1 MQLRRQA
8 VRSDREG
15 CPAAAALEVIG
26 ERWSLLALRE
36 LFYGV
41 HRFDRIVERTGAP
54 RNILSARLRH
64 LEAEG
69 VLERRRYQQAPAR
82 YEYHLTEAGKTLLP
96 VVLALMAWGNEHL
109 VREPKLMHHT
119 CGSDLRAVTVCAD
132 CGEEAH
138 AADVTAP
145 WVAPA

>member
-8 VRSDREG
+8 VESDREG

-26 ERWSLLALRE
+26 ERWSMLVLRE

-41 HRFDRIVERTGAP
+41 HRFEAMAERTGAP
-54 RNILSARLRH
+54 RNMLATRLRH

-69 VLERRRYQQAPAR
+69 VIERRRYQDSPAR

-96 VVLALMAWGNEHL
+96 VVLALMTWGNEHL
-109 VREPKLMHHT
+109 VREPKLMQHA
-119 CGSDLRAVTVCAD
+119 CGAELRAVTVCAD

-138 AADVTAP
+138 AEDVTAP
-145 WVAPA
+145 WVAAR